1 LVTNGVASP
10 EVVDRTFLIANRGCS
25 HGPLGMIDIVGMKT
39 AYDVCSHWGEVN
51 NDSQMLANAKYIK
64 ENFLDKGL
72 LGMQTGKGYYSYPNP
87 AYMAEGFLDV
97 PDISAVQDIV
107 AVIKLTA

>member
-1 LVTNGVASP
+1 
-10 EVVDRTFLIANRGCS
+10 
-25 HGPLGMIDIVGMKT
+25 MIDIVGMKT